1 MAIHRYDSERQLKK
15 LYSLILDR
23 YGNKG
28 LNGYVENN
36 ALIISVKK
44 NSLYNII
51 NSLKDDKELEF
62 KQLIDICAV
71 DYPERENRF
80 DIVYQLLSVSLN
92 YRLRIKISVADGE
105 LVPSIV
111 SCYSAANWFEREIWD
126 LFGIVFSGHP
136 DLRRILTD
144 YGFAG
149 HPLRKDFPLTGFVQV
164 KYDDTEKR
172 VINEPVNL
180 IQDFRVFDFESPWE
194 GGNYP
199 IPSKTE
205 KQEK

>member
-1 MAIHRYDSERQLKK
+1 MTMHRYDSERQLKK
-15 LYSLILDR
+15 LYALLLDR

-44 NSLYNII
+44 SLLYNII
-51 NSLKDDKELEF
+51 NSFKDDKELEF

-71 DYPERENRF
+71 DYPERDKRF

-111 SCYSAANWFEREIWD
+111 PCYSAANWFEREIWD

-172 VINEPVNL
+172 VINEPVSL

-194 GGNYP
+194 GSDYP
-199 IPSKTE
+199 VSPKTE

>member
-1 MAIHRYDSERQLKK
+1 MHRYDSERQLKK
-15 LYSLILDR
+15 LYALLLDR

-44 NSLYNII
+44 SLLYNII
-51 NSLKDDKELEF
+51 NSFKDDKELEF

-71 DYPERENRF
+71 DYPERDKRF

-111 SCYSAANWFEREIWD
+111 PCYSGANWFEREIWD

-172 VINEPVNL
+172 VINEPVSL
-180 IQDFRVFDFESPWE
+180 IQDFRTFDFESPWE
-194 GGNYP
+194 GSDYS
-199 IPSKTE
+199 IPPKTE
-205 KQEK
+205 EQK

>member
-1 MAIHRYDSERQLKK
+1 MAIHRYDSQGQLKK
-15 LYSLILDR
+15 LYALLLDR

-44 NSLYNII
+44 SLLYSII
-51 NSLKDDKELEF
+51 NSFKDDKELEF

-71 DYPERENRF
+71 DYPERDKRF

-111 SCYSAANWFEREIWD
+111 PCYSAANWFEREIWD

-172 VINEPVNL
+172 VINEPVSL

-194 GGNYP
+194 GSDYP
-199 IPSKTE
+199 VSSKTE

>member
-36 ALIISVKK
+36 ALIISVKI

-71 DYPERENRF
+71 DYPEREKRF

-126 LFGIVFSGHP
+126 LFGIVFSTFLLLCMFLGFF
-136 DLRRILTD
+136 IL
-144 YGFAG
+144 
-149 HPLRKDFPLTGFVQV
+149 
-164 KYDDTEKR
+164 
-172 VINEPVNL
+172 IIVNIITSL
-180 IQDFRVFDFESPWE
+180 L
-194 GGNYP
+194 
-199 IPSKTE
+199 
-205 KQEK
+205 

>member
-15 LYSLILDR
+15 LYALLLDR

-44 NSLYNII
+44 SLLYNII
-51 NSLKDDKELEF
+51 NSFKDDKELEF

-71 DYPERENRF
+71 DYPERDKRF

-111 SCYSAANWFEREIWD
+111 PCYSSANWFEREIWD

-172 VINEPVNL
+172 VINEPVSL
-180 IQDFRVFDFESPWE
+180 IQDFRTFDFESPWE
-194 GGNYP
+194 GSDYS

-205 KQEK
+205 EQKK

>member
-1 MAIHRYDSERQLKK
+1 MAIHRYDSEGQLKK
-15 LYSLILDR
+15 LYALLLDR

-44 NSLYNII
+44 SLLYNII
-51 NSLKDDKELEF
+51 NSFKDDKELEF

-71 DYPERENRF
+71 DYPEKDKRF

-111 SCYSAANWFEREIWD
+111 PCYSAANWFEREIWD

-164 KYDDTEKR
+164 KYDDSEKR
-172 VINEPVNL
+172 VINEPVSL

-194 GGNYP
+194 GSNYP
-199 IPSKTE
+199 VSSKTK

>member
-71 DYPERENRF
+71 DYPEREKRF

-92 YRLRIKISVADGE
+92 YRLRIKISVEDGE

-194 GGNYP
+194 GSNYP
-199 IPSKTE
+199 IPSKIE

>member
-1 MAIHRYDSERQLKK
+1 MAIHRYDSEGQLKK
-15 LYSLILDR
+15 LYALLLDR

-44 NSLYNII
+44 SLLYNII
-51 NSLKDDKELEF
+51 NSFKDDKELEF

-71 DYPERENRF
+71 DYPEKDKRF

-111 SCYSAANWFEREIWD
+111 PCYSAANWFEREIWD

-164 KYDDTEKR
+164 KYDDSEKR
-172 VINEPVNL
+172 VINEPVSL

-194 GGNYP
+194 GSNYP
-199 IPSKTE
+199 VSSKTK
-205 KQEK
+205 KQ

>member
-71 DYPERENRF
+71 DYPEREKRF

-194 GGNYP
+194 GSNYP

>member
-1 MAIHRYDSERQLKK
+1 MAIHRYDSEGQLKK
-15 LYSLILDR
+15 LYALLLDR

-44 NSLYNII
+44 SLLYNII
-51 NSLKDDKELEF
+51 NSFKDDKELEF

-71 DYPERENRF
+71 DYPERDKRF

-111 SCYSAANWFEREIWD
+111 PCYSAANWFEREAFD
-126 LFGIVFSGHP
+126 LFGILFRGHP

-144 YGFAG
+144 YGFIG
-149 HPLRKDFPLTGFVQV
+149 HPFRKDFPLVGNVEMR
-164 KYDDTEKR
+164 YDPEKGR
-172 VINEPVNL
+172 VIYEPVSIEPRTL
-180 IQDFRVFDFESPWE
+180 VPRVIRADDNRYEPQLKGSE
-194 GGNYP
+194 DA
-199 IPSKTE
+199 
-205 KQEK
+205 